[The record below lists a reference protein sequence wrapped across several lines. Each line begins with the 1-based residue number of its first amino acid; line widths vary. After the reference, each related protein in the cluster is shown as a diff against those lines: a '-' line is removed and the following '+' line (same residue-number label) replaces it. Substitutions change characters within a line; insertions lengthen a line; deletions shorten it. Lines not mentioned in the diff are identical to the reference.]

1 MYKVAV
7 ITMGIRLDDEKGY
20 TRFRSVCEF
29 LADAGYQVDLITTTF
44 QHWEK
49 AQRDLEKIKNTNLGS
64 SSFMSR
70 DIRKILI
77 YVESIVIELQQRT

>member
-29 LADAGYQVDLITTTF
+29 LADAGYQVDLITTVVTPERL
-44 QHWEK
+44 QARVLTKLLILLISLKRKKLHTK
-49 AQRDLEKIKNTNLGS
+49 TLK
-64 SSFMSR
+64 MSLTTW
-70 DIRKILI
+70 KVH
-77 YVESIVIELQQRT
+77 YQKEN

>member
-20 TRFRSVCEF
+20 
-29 LADAGYQVDLITTTF
+29 
-44 QHWEK
+44 
-49 AQRDLEKIKNTNLGS
+49 TNLGS

>member
-49 AQRDLEKIKNTNLGS
+49 VKMKNTNLGS

>member
-29 LADAGYQVDLITTTF
+29 LADAGYQVDLI
-44 QHWEK
+44 
-49 AQRDLEKIKNTNLGS
+49 
-64 SSFMSR
+64 MSR